1 MGTLFFLGLAPY
13 CAHLTAFH
21 ALSYMEGE
29 SSHGS
34 ITGISRKAT
43 VGNEN
48 AARKN
53 CNFLDKDDVEG
64 YIANL

>member
-29 SSHGS
+29 SSYGS
-34 ITGISRKAT
+34 TTAISRKAA
-43 VGNEN
+43 VANED

-53 CNFLDKDDVEG
+53 CGFSDKDDVEG
-64 YIANL
+64 HIANF